1 MVDHHHADTSP
12 LARAESK
19 ERMLGAWRRVTLVAT
34 LTGSVAV
41 AAQLAGVVPAR
52 AATPTITVAATSSF
66 PRVTGDVFVVF
77 EGGKYGSARIHGT
90 LAGATTGEVATL
102 YAQRFPY
109 TTAAKPVSSITL
121 SATGPTTGY
130 SFAVAPTLATRYQ
143 VKVFARKSATTPLA
157 TSPGQ
162 NIYVLADGYYTGG
175 KTCGGPA
182 CRETFHIYTVVPG
195 STLGVEMSKPLY
207 AYFGLNLSATG
218 TPPQPRWLYLNAGN
232 ASVSGARQISATEFE
247 TTVTYS
253 FTIGNDGYYFGWAT
267 CAKDTLSRD
276 GLGLPGSHGCGARR
290 VLWSTAYLG

>member
-1 MVDHHHADTSP
+1 MF
-12 LARAESK
+12 K
-19 ERMLGAWRRVTLVAT
+19 AWRRVTAVA
-34 LTGSVAV
+34 LTGGVAI
-41 AAQLAGVVPAR
+41 AAQLAVLAPAQ
-52 AATPTITVAATSSF
+52 AVTPTITIAATSKIK
-66 PRVTGDVFVVF
+66 PVTGFHYVGYKD
-77 EGGKYGSARIHGT
+77 GSFSIAKIHGNVT
-90 LAGATTGEVATL
+90 GATTGEVATL

-109 TTAAKPVSSITL
+109 TRPAKPVSSITL

-143 VKVFARKSATTPLA
+143 VKVFARKSATTPLG

>member
-1 MVDHHHADTSP
+1 MADHHHVNTSP
-12 LARAESK
+12 LTRAESK
-19 ERMLGAWRRVTLVAT
+19 ERMFGAWRRAALVAA
-34 LTGSVAV
+34 LTGSTAI
-41 AAQLAGVVPAR
+41 AAQLAAVVPAQ
-52 AATPTITVAATSSF
+52 AATPAITVAATSRI
-66 PRVTGDVFVVF
+66 PAVTGDVMVVF
-77 EGGKYGSARIHGT
+77 QGGKYGSARIHGT
-90 LAGATTGEVATL
+90 VTGATTGEVATL

-109 TTAAKPVSSITL
+109 TTAAKPVRSSTL
-121 SATGPTTGY
+121 SATGTTTY
-130 SFAVAPTLATRYQ
+130 SFTVAPTLATRYQ
-143 VKVFARKSATTPLA
+143 VKVFARKGATTALA
-157 TSPGQ
+157 TSSRQ
-162 NIYVLADGYYTGG
+162 NLYVVAGGYYTGG

-276 GLGLPGSHGCGARR
+276 GLGLPGSPGCGARR
-290 VLWSTAYLG
+290 VRWSTAYLG